1 MKRIE
6 IIEQVP
12 SDVYYMGKDEFIK
25 KLKDREEQIQ
35 ILSRYDISD
44 DSIIHYIGYIYKDI
58 LLDCRNISF
67 DLLNTL
73 LSNKFLSNEDLKDLS
88 TTTYSNLPEEFCIQN
103 LNDLDL
109 EKLLLSYSI
118 KNDIIPKYLID
129 NISDN
134 ESLND
139 SIFRILSNTKL
150 EESFIEKYK
159 SKLYYDSLFL
169 NNDMSN
175 FNRDDFSKASA
186 EEFVE
191 NRLHINSAI
200 ESNGDKWNRV
210 WNEFT
215 QRIESKEI

>member
-6 IIEQVP
+6 IVEQVD

-25 KLKDREEQIQ
+25 KLKDREEQTQ

-44 DSIIHYIGYIYKDI
+44 DSIMHYIGYIHKDI
-58 LLDCRNISF
+58 LLECRNLSF
-67 DLLNTL
+67 NLLNTL
-73 LSNKFLSNEDLKDLS
+73 LYNKFLSNEDLKDLS

-129 NISDN
+129 NIDDN
-134 ESLND
+134 ECLND

-150 EESFIEKYK
+150 EETFIEKYK
-159 SKLYYDSLFL
+159 NKLYYDSLFL

-175 FNRDDFSKASA
+175 FNREDFSKASA
-186 EEFVE
+186 DEFVE
-191 NRLHINSAI
+191 NRLSINNTLDDTDISKINKWINSA
-200 ESNGDKWNRV
+200 V
-210 WNEFT
+210 
-215 QRIESKEI
+215 